1 MTEGLCLGSSVE
13 GPGQG
18 PACIRTEAARAHLLC
33 ASCLFQLENPLRNCS
48 DCISAT
54 RRCVSGMG
62 VCVLGLLP
70 SGGAA
75 LAARTVPVYDSN
87 LVDPASSHTLV

>member
-18 PACIRTEAARAHLLC
+18 PVCIRTEAARAHLLC

-62 VCVLGLLP
+62 VCVLGVP
-70 SGGAA
+70 SLVEGCLGD
-75 LAARTVPVYDSN
+75 ARCAG
-87 LVDPASSHTLV
+87 LR